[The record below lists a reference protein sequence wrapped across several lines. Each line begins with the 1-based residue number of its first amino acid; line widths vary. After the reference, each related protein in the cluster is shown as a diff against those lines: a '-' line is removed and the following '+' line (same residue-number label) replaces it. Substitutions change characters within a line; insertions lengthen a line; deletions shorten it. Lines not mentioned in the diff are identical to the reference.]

1 MKHGIRAGL
10 SDYVQNAAAGSLHQA
25 VQIASVSG
33 RPIERTRIV
42 QRTGERLSSV
52 VSRYE
57 RVQHLEISGRVQPEN
72 HTALA
77 GGVTAALSDAAD
89 VAVHITNQ
97 SSRGTAAI
105 GAAGEGVKNAE
116 VVGAVELEYSS
127 EIAGAGDGH
136 TIDVPVRIANQARGF
151 EAVGC
156 AGEAVQNCFFAALGD
171 FEDGSTAARAA
182 AACVAAELRGA
193 VEHAIDRDQ
202 AAAGL
207 RSVGASLE
215 GVQRGELVAGIQF
228 EDCAAGATSRTAFG
242 GRSVKVAGRVAEQGA
257 LGKIA
262 VGFSGEG
269 IQNRLVAG
277 VVEFENRSTVV
288 GAAVRGAAIKV
299 STGIL
304 DQTSERIRSVT
315 GLPREAVNHGVGL
328 RFRGVCCHNGQQGE
342 DDDEGDGTSG

>member
-105 GAAGEGVKNAE
+105 GAAGE
-116 VVGAVELEYSS
+116 
-127 EIAGAGDGH
+127 
-136 TIDVPVRIANQARGF
+136 
-151 EAVGC
+151 
-156 AGEAVQNCFFAALGD
+156 AVQNCFFAALGD

-202 AAAGL
+202 A
-207 RSVGASLE
+207 
-215 GVQRGELVAGIQF
+215 
-228 EDCAAGATSRTAFG
+228 
-242 GRSVKVAGRVAEQGA
+242 
-257 LGKIA
+257 
-262 VGFSGEG
+262 
-269 IQNRLVAG
+269 
-277 VVEFENRSTVV
+277 
-288 GAAVRGAAIKV
+288 
-299 STGIL
+299 
-304 DQTSERIRSVT
+304 
-315 GLPREAVNHGVGL
+315 
-328 RFRGVCCHNGQQGE
+328 
-342 DDDEGDGTSG
+342 